1 MQLWSR
7 CDPSA
12 ANFQKLLNFRGQF
25 FSFVQ
30 DSLPCLDPNTIT
42 MTIARSITRVVV
54 QLPILLLATQLSIS
68 CKDKIS
74 DYNEARKIITS
85 DALEPDSLLPGIQ
98 AFMLKHPLEKGD
110 RIAPLGYPEK
120 TKIIERTT
128 WFCWADRDPDADFGH
143 PTNFIFLEARN
154 GKLIIEAQTWSPV
167 LNDTL
172 VLWRNSADPG
182 YDSAIIFSYFK

>member
-1 MQLWSR
+1 
-7 CDPSA
+7 
-12 ANFQKLLNFRGQF
+12 
-25 FSFVQ
+25 
-30 DSLPCLDPNTIT
+30 
-42 MTIARSITRVVV
+42 MTFTRSIARVVIIS
-54 QLPILLLATQLSIS
+54 LTTQLSFS
-68 CKDKIS
+68 CKDKVG
-74 DYNEARKIITS
+74 DYNEARSIIIS
-85 DALEPDSLLPGIQ
+85 DALKSDSLLLGMQ

-120 TKIIERTT
+120 TKTIERTT

-154 GKLIIEAQTWSPV
+154 GKLIIEGQTWSPV

-172 VLWRNSADPG
+172 VLWRNSEDPE